1 MMMYTERANLL
12 LSELSQYLDGEYP
25 VLDESNYAFIWLS
38 DMLFSFTL
46 AGEDEGEKRDIL
58 CVAHICPFPYCD
70 DGTAYDLLLRLL
82 HDNHAWSNTGGGVL
96 GIDEQTG
103 FVCLCLQVD
112 MFSLEQNE
120 FAGRIAC
127 IYRIAQAWKARLMD
141 VQAGEEDA
149 CPEAGR
155 MIWRA

>member
-1 MMMYTERANLL
+1 M
-12 LSELSQYLDGEYP
+12 
-25 VLDESNYAFIWLS
+25 
-38 DMLFSFTL
+38 
-46 AGEDEGEKRDIL
+46 
-58 CVAHICPFPYCD
+58 
-70 DGTAYDLLLRLL
+70 
-82 HDNHAWSNTGGGVL
+82 

-120 FAGRIAC
+120 FAGRIAR

-155 MIWRA
+155 MIWRP

>member
-12 LSELSQYLDGEYP
+12 LSELSQYLDGEHP
-25 VLDESNYAFIWLS
+25 ALDESNYALTWLS
-38 DMLFSFTL
+38 DMLFSFSL
-46 AGEDEGEKRDIL
+46 AGEDEEEKREIL
-58 CVAHICPFPYCD
+58 CVVHICPFPYCD

-82 HDNHAWSNTGGGVL
+82 HDNYAWSNTGGGVL

-127 IYRIAQAWKARLMD
+127 IYRIAQAWKARLMNVQSGGED
-141 VQAGEEDA
+141 V

-155 MIWRA
+155 MIWRP

>member
-1 MMMYTERANLL
+1 MMMYRERANLL
-12 LSELSQYLDGEYP
+12 LSELSQYLDDEHP
-25 VLDESNYAFIWLS
+25 VLDESNYAFTWLS

-46 AGEDEGEKRDIL
+46 VEEDEEETREIL
-58 CVAHICPFPYCD
+58 CVVHICPFPYCD
-70 DGTAYDLLLRLL
+70 DGMAYDLLLQLL
-82 HDNHAWSNTGGGVL
+82 HDNYAWSNTGGGVL

-127 IYRIAQAWKARLMD
+127 IYRIVQAWRARLMNVQPGGED
-141 VQAGEEDA
+141 VR
-149 CPEAGR
+149 PEVGR
-155 MIWRA
+155 MIWRP